1 MAERIVS
8 GENKSVWNNK
18 QSLQSSSLDRLKTAG
33 LKFVKAAIVVVAAVV
48 GIGIVINLAS

>member
-1 MAERIVS
+1 MVERIVS

>member
-8 GENKSVWNNK
+8 GENKSVWNN
-18 QSLQSSSLDRLKTAG
+18 
-33 LKFVKAAIVVVAAVV
+33 KFVKAAIVVVAAVV